1 MRTRFAIFAALAL
14 IVLGAAAG
22 VQASQ
27 REPFVTEFRSGLSS
41 TAGHDGHSYVI
52 QRRAYPQR
60 TSPQRTSPQRT
71 SPERTS
77 PQRTTPH
84 RKKKRRRR

>member
-27 REPFVTEFRSGLSS
+27 REPFVTEFGSGASAK
-41 TAGHDGHSYVI
+41 AGRDGHSYVI

-60 TSPQRTSPQRT
+60 TSPQRT
-71 SPERTS
+71 
-77 PQRTTPH
+77 TPH

>member
-27 REPFVTEFRSGLSS
+27 REPFVTEFGSGVSS

-71 SPERTS
+71 SP
-77 PQRTTPH
+77 QRTTPH

>member
-71 SPERTS
+71 SP
-77 PQRTTPH
+77 QRTTPH